1 MAINDLIDRL
11 TNKFTDTIIIKDENE
26 LEKQVGALTEL
37 ISKYPN
43 NDELLRKKRI
53 CELGLLGEKE
63 IEFELKNANIGMYVL
78 HDVNIEYEDLKA
90 QIDYIII
97 TPAKFYFVE
106 CKNLIGNIT
115 VDNKGN
121 FIREY
126 QYGQKKIKEGIYSP
140 ATQAQRHVEIFK
152 KIWKS
157 RNTGIIDKTI
167 RSRYLDNW
175 YIPLVVFA
183 NSKNIINDRYAPREI
198 KNMIIKSDRL
208 VDYLKKDISNTE
220 KDLLSNKKQMEAS
233 AQNIIDNYSI
243 YISKD
248 YEKEFEKALSVEQKS
263 KSSKENN
270 ISNALSIRKRLIEF
284 RTQKSKAKNIP
295 AYYIFNNEELD
306 KLLVAMP
313 ENKQELINSNILSDV
328 KIKMHGDEILK
339 IIRGKE

>member
-1 MAINDLIDRL
+1 MAINDLIDKL
-11 TNKFTDTIIIKDENE
+11 TNRFTDTIIVKEENE
-26 LEKQVGALTEL
+26 LQKQIDALSEL
-37 ISKYPN
+37 LNKYPD
-43 NDELLRKKRI
+43 NDELLKKKRI

-97 TPAKFYFVE
+97 TPAKLYFVE

-126 QYGQKKIKEGIYSP
+126 QYGKKKVKEGIYSP

-157 RNTGIIDKTI
+157 KNTGIIDKTI
-167 RSRYLDNW
+167 RARYLDNW
-175 YIPLVVFA
+175 YVPLVVFA
-183 NSKNIINDRYAPREI
+183 NSKNIINDRYAPKDI
-198 KNMIIKSDRL
+198 KSMIIKSDRL
-208 VDYLKKDISNTE
+208 VDYLKKDVSNTE
-220 KDLLSNKKQMEAS
+220 RDLLSNKKQMEAS
-233 AQNIIDNYSI
+233 ARNIIDNYSI

-248 YEKEFEKALSVEQKS
+248 YEKEFEKSLSIKS
-263 KSSKENN
+263 KNESKENN
-270 ISNALSIRKRLIEF
+270 ISNALNIRKRLIEF

-295 AYYIFNNEELD
+295 AYYIFNNDELD

-313 ENKQELINSNILSDV
+313 KNRQELINSNILSDV

-339 IIRGKE
+339 ILIDSH